1 MSSNCSQENEDEAN
15 IIDGRFQNFLK
26 LKARNG
32 AVSNG
37 GAGGHFS
44 SHLGD
49 NVGGSFSDSFSGSFN
64 GSFNDS
70 FSGSF
75 SGSRGCNEG
84 DAPSNTN
91 NGNSGN
97 GGNGSPYSNA
107 ASSSYYGS
115 ANRSTSEN
123 EETHGGG
130 DLSNIKFSQN
140 GQYKR
145 YHDFYNN
152 KNSLQHY
159 LKKLKACKID
169 ADELRNILEKR
180 LALERENQMLK
191 SIQDDDKKGGFGS
204 ETNSSSS
211 NHEGLHLYR
220 KLNFLNK
227 NNRSKSKSKNRKRK
241 RINSKIDK
249 KFIIKCRTCK
259 YVNPNGFKMGD
270 YYTCQNCGYNDF
282 SVLRSSS
289 PNNGE

>member
-15 IIDGRFQNFLK
+15 IIDGRFQNLLK

-32 AVSNG
+32 
-37 GAGGHFS
+37 
-44 SHLGD
+44 
-49 NVGGSFSDSFSGSFN
+49 VGGDF
-64 GSFNDS
+64 
-70 FSGSF
+70 
-75 SGSRGCNEG
+75 
-84 DAPSNTN
+84 
-91 NGNSGN
+91 
-97 GGNGSPYSNA
+97 
-107 ASSSYYGS
+107 
-115 ANRSTSEN
+115 
-123 EETHGGG
+123 
-130 DLSNIKFSQN
+130 SNIKFSQN

-159 LKKLKACKID
+159 LKKLKACRID

-180 LALERENQMLK
+180 LTLDRENQMLK
-191 SIQDDDKKGGFGS
+191 SIQDDDKKGFGS

-227 NNRSKSKSKNRKRK
+227 NNRSKSKNKNRKRK

-282 SVLRSSS
+282 SVLRSTVVLI
-289 PNNGE
+289 PYVYLNFDA

>member
-15 IIDGRFQNFLK
+15 IIDGRFEGLLK
-26 LKARNG
+26 LKARNSAMSSG
-32 AVSNG
+32 A
-37 GAGGHFS
+37 AS
-44 SHLGD
+44 SHLSG
-49 NVGGSFSDSFSGSFN
+49 NVDGNFSGSL
-64 GSFNDS
+64 
-70 FSGSF
+70 
-75 SGSRGCNEG
+75 GCNEG
-84 DAPSNTN
+84 DASSNTYY
-91 NGNSGN
+91 SGN
-97 GGNGSPYSNA
+97 GGPYSNA
-107 ASSSYYGS
+107 ANSNYYGG
-115 ANRSTSEN
+115 ANRSTPEN
-123 EETHGGG
+123 EETHGG
-130 DLSNIKFSQN
+130 DFSNVKFSQN

-152 KNSLQHY
+152 KNSFQHY
-159 LKKLKACKID
+159 LKKLKACRID

-180 LALERENQMLK
+180 LTLERENQMLK
-191 SIQDDDKKGGFGS
+191 SIQDDDKKGFGS

-227 NNRSKSKSKNRKRK
+227 NNRSKSKNKNRKRK